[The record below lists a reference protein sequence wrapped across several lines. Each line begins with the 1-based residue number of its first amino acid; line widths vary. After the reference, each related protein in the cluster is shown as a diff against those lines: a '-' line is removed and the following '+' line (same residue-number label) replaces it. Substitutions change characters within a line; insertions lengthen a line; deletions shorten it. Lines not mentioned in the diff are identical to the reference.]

1 MSRAFDLLEPNNLR
15 PVLAAYNMTRDVA
28 ADLRDDLSFVR
39 ALLRSLGHARYRVPR
54 PPVPVFGTPRPFAVP
69 ALADQRIAVVASGG
83 SGATAAVVGVRRA
96 FEEAGVEPVIISA
109 CSGSVL
115 FASLWACGL
124 SAEEIARFWLE
135 IPTSDYVDPDWRALG
150 RGVLHRFRGTTGL
163 LRGEAIERTFR
174 RRLGARTLGETRIPF
189 AAVVWNIDENRV
201 EYLSTRHTP
210 DLEIARV
217 ARIAISIPIMVEPVQ
232 IGATWF
238 GDGGIVDI
246 FPTTPLADEAP
257 IDLVIGTNSYLP
269 EHFAGMP
276 IGDWY
281 HAPWSILRAS
291 GQLRYAVY
299 LELAREHVH
308 QLGDRLELLHPVPH
322 AEVRGA
328 QFYESFLDR
337 EHWPRYMRNGHA
349 AAREALQRRGA
360 TPRSVDLPRGVHVP
374 LIGARPSATP
384 AGRSEPG

>member
-1 MSRAFDLLEPNNLR
+1 MSARVSRAFDLLEPNNLR
-15 PVLAAYNMTRDVA
+15 PVLAAYNMTRNVA
-28 ADLRDDLSFVR
+28 SDLRDDLSFVR

-54 PPVPVFGTPRPFAVP
+54 PPVPVFGAPRPFAVP
-69 ALADQRIAVVASGG
+69 ALADRRIAVVASGG

-124 SAEEIARFWLE
+124 SAEEIAQFWLE
-135 IPTSDYVDPDWRALG
+135 IPTSDYVDPDWRTLG

-174 RRLGARTLGETRIPF
+174 RRLGAMTLGETRIPF
-189 AAVVWNIDENRV
+189 AAVVWNIDDNRV

-210 DLEIARV
+210 DLEVARV

-232 IGATWF
+232 LGTTWYA
-238 GDGGIVDI
+238 DGGIVDI

-257 IDLVIGTNSYLP
+257 LDLVIGTNSYLP
-269 EHFAGMP
+269 ENFAGMP

-291 GQLRYAVY
+291 AQLRYATY
-299 LELAREHVH
+299 LELAREHVR

-322 AEVRGA
+322 VEVRGA
-328 QFYESFLDR
+328 KFYESFLDR
-337 EHWPRYMRNGHA
+337 QHWPRYMRAGRT
-349 AAREALQRRGA
+349 AARDALLRR
-360 TPRSVDLPRGVHVP
+360 
-374 LIGARPSATP
+374 ARLWRKP
-384 AGRSEPG
+384 AA